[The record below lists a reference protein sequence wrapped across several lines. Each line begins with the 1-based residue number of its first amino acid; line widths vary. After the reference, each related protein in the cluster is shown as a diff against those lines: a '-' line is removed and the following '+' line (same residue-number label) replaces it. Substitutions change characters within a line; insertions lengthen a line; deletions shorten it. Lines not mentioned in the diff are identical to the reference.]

1 MTSLLCLFVDWN
13 FPISG
18 DSFCFFLLF
27 FLFLIVLVPF
37 EHVLTAGASAA
48 KGQTM
53 CAQVKV
59 QINSIYSALYPLLL
73 LTITEKLLGSQLAFS
88 KQTSL

>member
-18 DSFCFFLLF
+18 DSFWFFLLF

-37 EHVLTAGASAA
+37 EHALRAGASAVQ
-48 KGQTM
+48 GQTVY
-53 CAQVKV
+53 AQVKV

-73 LTITEKLLGSQLAFS
+73 LTITK
-88 KQTSL
+88 